1 MNDPKTRYAKVDPEV
16 EKNAQIVVDAAY
28 KLHSTLGPGLLES
41 VYEAFL
47 CHELKLRGL
56 KVEKQVE
63 LPLTYEGMTL
73 NAGLRLDL
81 LVENRLVVELKA
93 VEALLKI
100 HQAQLKTY
108 LKLSGHPLGLLIN
121 FNVPLIKNGIERV
134 ILTEK
139 LSSTPAS

>member
-1 MNDPKTRYAKVDPEV
+1 MNEANSKYARVDSEV
-16 EKNAQIVVDAAY
+16 EKLAQIVVDAAF
-28 KLHSTLGPGLLES
+28 KLHSTLGPGLLEG

-47 CHELKLRGL
+47 SHELRLRGL
-56 KVEKQVE
+56 KVEKQVL

-73 NAGLRLDL
+73 DAGLRLDL
-81 LVENRLVVELKA
+81 LVEDRLVVELKA
-93 VEALLKI
+93 VEALLKV

-121 FNVPLIKNGIERV
+121 FNVPLIKDGIERV

-139 LSSTPAS
+139 LSSTSQS